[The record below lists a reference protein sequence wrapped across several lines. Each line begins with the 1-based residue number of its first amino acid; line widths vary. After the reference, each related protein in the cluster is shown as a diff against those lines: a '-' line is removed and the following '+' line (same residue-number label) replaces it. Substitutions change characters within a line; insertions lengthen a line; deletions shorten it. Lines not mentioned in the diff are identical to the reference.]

1 MRVLAQENWH
11 HHKKMIAILASPS
24 AMVLIS
30 LLLIPLITIFLYS
43 FGERIGFSGVR
54 ITGTIEH
61 YARALQPDFIMIFTK
76 SLWIAGG
83 ASLMC
88 LLIAFPIAYMIY
100 VAPRHIAF
108 VLLVMITLPFWI
120 NILVRTYALIG
131 LLGQRGM
138 INSILSYLWYGL
150 DNILVTFGFET
161 LGRYP
166 ALPLLYNDMAIF
178 IGIIYDFLPFMV
190 LPIYLSLQK
199 IDSCLYE
206 ASSDLGASFW
216 HSLYHIILPLAM
228 PGMVAGFMMVFIPS
242 LGAFYIPAM
251 LGGGNTQLIG
261 NVIERQFTN
270 ANNYPLG
277 AALSVMLILLMVI
290 SIIIRNI
297 YEQKNERHYAR

>member
-1 MRVLAQENWH
+1 MSVLAQENWH
-11 HHKKMIAILASPS
+11 HHKKMTAILASPS
-24 AMVLIS
+24 IMVLTS

-61 YARALQPDFIMIFTK
+61 YIRALQPDFMVIFVK

-83 ASLMC
+83 ASFIC

-100 VAPRHIAF
+100 IAPRHIAF
-108 VLLVMITLPFWI
+108 TLLVMIMLPFWI

-138 INSILSYLWYGL
+138 VNSLLGYLWYGL
-150 DNILVTFGFET
+150 DNILVTFGFDS

-199 IDSCLYE
+199 IDYKITE

-216 HSLYHIILPLAM
+216 HSIYYIILPLAM

-242 LGAFYIPAM
+242 LGAFYIPVM

-261 NVIERQFTN
+261 NVIERQFTS

-277 AALSVMLILLMVI
+277 AALSVMLILLMAV
-290 SIIIRNI
+290 SIIVRNMF
-297 YEQKNERHYAR
+297 EQKNERYYAR